1 MVGKKTAA
9 AKPVEAREEPVNTE
23 KLAATASKSVAKK
36 AVYKSVRRNDG
47 PVVAEKK
54 SVRRT

>member
-1 MVGKKTAA
+1 MVAKKTTAV
-9 AKPVEAREEPVNTE
+9 KPVEAEEEPVKTE
-23 KLAATASKSVAKK
+23 KLAATASKPVAKK